1 MKKRILY
8 VIDGIEFGGG
18 ERVFA
23 QLLNGL
29 PEDRFEPY
37 LASAPNDAFLKNI
50 KSKNLVFY
58 PVDFS
63 NRFNPLP
70 LMRLYRIVKSQR
82 IDIVHSQGA
91 RADFFA
97 RIAAKLAKVPI
108 MISTV
113 AMPVE
118 GYNVGYLKRFLYQT
132 FDRFSERFV
141 DYFLVVSS
149 VLKENMIEV
158 HGIPPD
164 KIIKIYNG
172 IETDYYK
179 PVGNEEM
186 RYKIRREFAVNDSDI
201 LIASLGRLVWQKGF
215 EYFIHAIPEILREIP
230 DARFILVGD
239 GPLRPEL
246 ERLAVELGEG
256 DKIIFAGYRS
266 DVRDVLAALDIVV
279 IPSVLEGFPMI
290 TLEAMAMAKPIVAA
304 KIDGI
309 TEQITDGINGILIPP
324 KDSSAIA
331 QAIIRLINDRESGK
345 KLGLAARKKVEQEF
359 SVEKMVSETE
369 KVYLSLLTNNY
380 TIPYRGL

>member
-118 GYNVGYLKRFLYQT
+118 GYNVHLLKKMTYVFL
-132 FDRFSERFV
+132 DRFSERFV
-141 DYFLVVSS
+141 DKF
-149 VLKENMIEV
+149 
-158 HGIPPD
+158 
-164 KIIKIYNG
+164 
-172 IETDYYK
+172 
-179 PVGNEEM
+179 
-186 RYKIRREFAVNDSDI
+186 
-201 LIASLGRLVWQKGF
+201 
-215 EYFIHAIPEILREIP
+215 
-230 DARFILVGD
+230 
-239 GPLRPEL
+239 
-246 ERLAVELGEG
+246 
-256 DKIIFAGYRS
+256 
-266 DVRDVLAALDIVV
+266 IVV
-279 IPSVLEGFPMI
+279 
-290 TLEAMAMAKPIVAA
+290 
-304 KIDGI
+304 
-309 TEQITDGINGILIPP
+309 
-324 KDSSAIA
+324 
-331 QAIIRLINDRESGK
+331 
-345 KLGLAARKKVEQEF
+345 
-359 SVEKMVSETE
+359 
-369 KVYLSLLTNNY
+369 
-380 TIPYRGL
+380 

>member
-108 MISTV
+108 IISTV
-113 AMPVE
+113 QMLVE

-215 EYFIHAIPEILREIP
+215 EYFLHAIPEILREIP

-331 QAIIRLINDRESGK
+331 QAIITLINNRGK
-345 KLGLAARKKVEQEF
+345 AKAMGLAARKKVEQEF
-359 SVEKMVSETE
+359 SVDKMVAETE
-369 KVYLSLLTNNY
+369 KVYLSLL
-380 TIPYRGL
+380 RDD

>member
-215 EYFIHAIPEILREIP
+215 EYFLHAIPEILREIP

-345 KLGLAARKKVEQEF
+345 KLGLAARKRVEQEF
-359 SVEKMVSETE
+359 SVEKMVAEIE
-369 KVYLSLLTNNY
+369 KVYSSL
-380 TIPYRGL
+380 PRAG

>member
-18 ERVFA
+18 ERGFA

-108 MISTV
+108 IISTV
-113 AMPVE
+113 QMLVE

-215 EYFIHAIPEILREIP
+215 EYFLHAIPEILREIP

-345 KLGLAARKKVEQEF
+345 KLGLAARKRVEQEF

-369 KVYLSLLTNNY
+369 KVYSSL
-380 TIPYRGL
+380 PRAG

>member
-108 MISTV
+108 IISTV
-113 AMPVE
+113 QMLVE

-215 EYFIHAIPEILREIP
+215 EYFLHAIPEILREIP

>member
-108 MISTV
+108 IISTV
-113 AMPVE
+113 QMLVE

-215 EYFIHAIPEILREIP
+215 EYFLHAIPEILREIP

-345 KLGLAARKKVEQEF
+345 KLGLAARKRVEQEF

-369 KVYLSLLTNNY
+369 KVYSSL
-380 TIPYRGL
+380 PRAG

>member
-108 MISTV
+108 IISTV
-113 AMPVE
+113 QMLVE

-215 EYFIHAIPEILREIP
+215 EYFLHAIPEILREIP

-309 TEQITDGINGILIPP
+309 TEQITDGINGILTPP

-331 QAIIRLINDRESGK
+331 QAIITLINNRGK
-345 KLGLAARKKVEQEF
+345 AKAMGLAARKKVEQEF
-359 SVEKMVSETE
+359 SVDKMVAETE
-369 KVYLSLLTNNY
+369 KVYLSLL
-380 TIPYRGL
+380 RDD

>member
-108 MISTV
+108 IISTV
-113 AMPVE
+113 QMLVE

-215 EYFIHAIPEILREIP
+215 EYFLHAIPEILREIP

-369 KVYLSLLTNNY
+369 KVYSSL
-380 TIPYRGL
+380 PRAG